1 MKLTLEEERIED
13 KLDILEDMLEKIWND
28 DGFVIGIEACLEN
41 KEKRIEKMLMFLKDN
56 PGIDSDE
63 VILEAESICDGED
76 SRNYD
81 NPYYQT
87 KRFVRN
93 YSL

>member
-1 MKLTLEEERIED
+1 
-13 KLDILEDMLEKIWND
+13 
-28 DGFVIGIEACLEN
+28 
-41 KEKRIEKMLMFLKDN
+41 MLMFLNDN
-56 PGIDSDE
+56 PGIDHE
-63 VILEAESICDGED
+63 EILLEAESIDDGED